1 MSSDLIDKVR
11 RADDGPQKG
20 RLVADLAVALMAGD
34 PESLKAGYSFA
45 NALLAA
51 CEVGLVTS
59 LARQALVAELMHKLL
74 VEAYDRGELMGL
86 G

>member
-34 PESLKAGYSFA
+34 PAQLKAGYSFA

-51 CEVGLVTS
+51 CEAGEVTS

-74 VEAYDRGELMGL
+74 VEAYDRGELIGL